1 MEDSKSNDTADVAER
16 VGRLRFLDVSEKGL
30 SPVLTGIGALYLV
43 LAISQALHD
52 PGFRSVPIV
61 VLAMITAGVFFGSRF
76 ILTRYTLSPVWAE
89 SLGAIF
95 AILVVLNGLVHLY
108 LLSGIQE
115 TKSLALLAVGLACFF
130 LPSRIQVLVLAV
142 CLAIWLIVGVFAEVT
157 ETWLHFAFGLFVA
170 TGLRLHTEFQKTRLL
185 AALSSAEWE
194 LQKRRNAELALR
206 ESEERYSLAAVGSK
220 DGLWDWDIE
229 RDRVYY
235 SDRWKSMLGYSDDE
249 IGNSL
254 KDWFG
259 LVHTDD
265 IDELQDAF
273 SNHLE
278 GRSRN
283 LEVECRLRRSD
294 DSFVWVL
301 VRGMAVRGED
311 GKAYRMAGS
320 QTDVH
325 DRKLAEQELY
335 EGAFHDP
342 LTGLGNR
349 MLFIER
355 LQMAL
360 ARAKRQPDYNFA
372 VLFMDLDR
380 FKIINDSL
388 GHLAGDRLLK
398 ELAKRLET
406 SLRQVDT
413 VARFGGD
420 EFAVLLDEVEE
431 PDDAHRCAARIHLNL
446 GRPFELAGREVFV
459 SASVGIVLSSKGYLK
474 PEEMLRD
481 ADTAMYRAKL
491 EGDSCTQVFDKE
503 MHVQAVATYQLEND
517 LQLALRESQ
526 FRLWYQPIVD
536 AKTKRIVSCEALI
549 RWQHPRRG
557 LLAPDRFLAAA
568 EEAGLLVSV
577 GWWVVEEACR
587 TARLWQEQFSNP
599 HPVSV
604 SVNVAGSQFA
614 RGDAVERITSI
625 LEKSGLDPSSLKLEI
640 TEDGVREVAEA
651 VTILKSLQDLGI
663 HLHLDDFGTGYSSL
677 TYLHRLP
684 IDVSK
689 IDRAFISEVDRASS
703 NRDVVRAMVNLMH
716 DLGMEVTVEGVETAE
731 QYAFVRD
738 LGCEYAQGFH
748 FSRPLAP
755 DALWAL
761 FGKLDDLRLEPEDS
775 E

>member
-1 MEDSKSNDTADVAER
+1 MENQKRNNPADVAAK
-16 VGRLRFLDVSEKGL
+16 VGMLRFLDVSEKGL

-43 LAISQALHD
+43 LAVSQALHD
-52 PGFRSVPIV
+52 PGFRSIPIMI
-61 VLAMITAGVFFGSRF
+61 LATVTAGVFFGSRF
-76 ILTRYTLSPVWAE
+76 ILTRYTLSPIWAE

-115 TKSLALLAVGLACFF
+115 TKSLALLAVGLTCFF

-142 CLAIWLIVGVFAEVT
+142 CLAIWLIVGLFAEVT

-194 LQKRRNAELALR
+194 LQKRKDAEIALR
-206 ESEERYSLAAVGSK
+206 QSEERYSLAAVGSK
-220 DGLWDWDIE
+220 DGLWDWDIKK
-229 RDRVYY
+229 DRVYY
-235 SDRWKSMLGYSDDE
+235 SARWKAMLGFGEEE
-249 IGNSL
+249 IGDGL
-254 KDWFG
+254 TDWFG
-259 LVHTDD
+259 LVHADEV
-265 IDELQDAF
+265 DELQDAF

-278 GRSRN
+278 GKSRN
-283 LEVECRLRRSD
+283 LDVECRLRRKDGSYL
-294 DSFVWVL
+294 WVL
-301 VRGMAVRGED
+301 VRGMAVRGGD
-311 GKAYRMAGS
+311 GRVHRMAGS
-320 QTDVH
+320 QTDIH
-325 DRKLAEQELY
+325 QRKLAEQELY
-335 EGAFHDP
+335 QGAFHDP

-360 ARAKRQPDYNFA
+360 AREKRQPDYNFA

-398 ELAKRLET
+398 ELAGRLET

-413 VARFGGD
+413 VSRFGGD
-420 EFAVLLDEVEE
+420 EFAVLLDEVNE
-431 PDDAHRCAARIHLNL
+431 PDDALRCADRIHANL
-446 GRPFELAGREVFV
+446 RKSFALAGREVYV
-459 SASVGIVLSSKGYLK
+459 SVSVGIVLSSKGYQK

-503 MHVQAVATYQLEND
+503 MHVQAVATWQLEND
-517 LQLALRESQ
+517 LQVALRDLQ

-557 LLAPDRFLAAA
+557 LLAPDRFLQAA
-568 EEAGLLVSV
+568 EEAGLLVAV

-587 TARLWQEQFSNP
+587 TAKLWQEQFPSSE
-599 HPVSV
+599 PVSV
-604 SVNVAGSQFA
+604 SVNIAGSQFG
-614 RGDAVERITSI
+614 RGDAVERIEGV
-625 LEKSGLDPSSLKLEI
+625 LEKTGLDTSSLKLEI

-651 VTILKSLQDLGI
+651 ITILRNLQKMGI

-677 TYLHRLP
+677 SYLHRLP

-689 IDRAFISEVDRASS
+689 IDRTFISEMDRASS
-703 NRDVVRAMVNLMH
+703 NRDVVRAMVNLIH
-716 DLGMEVTVEGVETAE
+716 DLGMEVTVEGVETEE
-731 QYAFVRD
+731 QYSFVRD
-738 LGCEYAQGFH
+738 LGCEYVQGFH

-761 FGKLDDLRLEPEDS
+761 FGKLDDLRLEPDTHE
-775 E
+775 

>member
-1 MEDSKSNDTADVAER
+1 MENSKSRNAAGAARR

-43 LAISQALHD
+43 LALSQALHD
-52 PGFRSVPIV
+52 PGFRSLPIV
-61 VLAMITAGVFFGSRF
+61 ALAIITAGVFFGSRF
-76 ILTRYTLSPVWAE
+76 ILTRYALSPIWAE
-89 SLGAIF
+89 SLGAVF

-142 CLAIWLIVGVFAEVT
+142 CLSIWLIVGLFAEVT

-194 LQKRRNAELALR
+194 LQKRKSVETALR

-229 RDRVYY
+229 KDHVYY
-235 SDRWKSMLGYSDDE
+235 SDRWKSMLGFSDDQ
-249 IGNSL
+249 IGDSL
-254 KDWFG
+254 TDWFS
-259 LVHTDD
+259 LVHADD
-265 IDELQDAF
+265 LGELQDAF

-278 GRSRN
+278 GKSRN

-294 DSFVWVL
+294 GSYIWVL

-325 DRKLAEQELY
+325 HRKLAEQELY

-360 ARAKRQPDYNFA
+360 ARAKRQQNYNFA
-372 VLFMDLDR
+372 VLFLDLDR

-431 PDDAHRCAARIHLNL
+431 PEDAQRCAGRIHQNL

-459 SASVGIVLSSKGYLK
+459 SASIGIVLSSKGYQK

-536 AKTKRIVSCEALI
+536 VRTKRIVSCEALI

-557 LLAPDRFLAAA
+557 LLVPDRFLQAA

-604 SVNVAGSQFA
+604 SVNIAGSQFA
-614 RGDAVERITSI
+614 RGDAVERITAI

-689 IDRAFISEVDRASS
+689 IDRAFISEADRASS

-731 QYAFVRD
+731 QYAFVKG
-738 LGCEYAQGFH
+738 LGCEYAQGFY

-761 FGKLDDLRLEPEDS
+761 LGRLDDLRIEPEAS

>member
-1 MEDSKSNDTADVAER
+1 MENLKGKEPVDVAGK
-16 VGRLRFLDVSEKGL
+16 VGMLRFLDVSEKGL

-43 LAISQALHD
+43 LAVSQALHN
-52 PGFRSVPIV
+52 PGFRSLPIV
-61 VLAMITAGVFFGSRF
+61 ILAVVTASVFFGSRF
-76 ILTRYTLSPVWAE
+76 LLTRYTLSPVLAE
-89 SLGAIF
+89 SLGAVF

-115 TKSLALLAVGLACFF
+115 TRNLALLAVGLTCFF
-130 LPSRIQVLVLAV
+130 LPARIQVLVLAV
-142 CLAIWLIVGVFAEVT
+142 CLATWLIVGLFAEIT
-157 ETWLHFAFGLFVA
+157 DSWLHFAFGLFVA

-185 AALSSAEWE
+185 AALSSVEWE
-194 LQKRRNAELALR
+194 LKRRKHAEEALR

-229 RDRVYY
+229 NDHVFY
-235 SDRWKSMLGYSDDE
+235 SARWKSMLGFSDEE
-249 IGNSL
+249 IGDSL
-254 KDWFG
+254 TDWFS
-259 LVHTDD
+259 LVHADEL
-265 IDELQDAF
+265 DELQDAF

-278 GRSRN
+278 GKSRN

-294 DSFVWVL
+294 EKYIWVL

-320 QTDVH
+320 QTDIH
-325 DRKLAEQELY
+325 HRKLAEQELY
-335 EGAFHDP
+335 QGAFHDA

-360 ARAKRQPDYNFA
+360 ARAKRQPNYNFA

-398 ELAKRLET
+398 ELAIRLET

-420 EFAVLLDEVEE
+420 EFAVLLDEIDEAE
-431 PDDAHRCAARIHLNL
+431 DAQRCADRIHTKL
-446 GRPFELAGREVFV
+446 GKPFTLAGREVFV
-459 SASVGIVLSSKGYLK
+459 SVSVGIVLSSKGYQK

-491 EGDSCTQVFDKE
+491 EGDSCTQFFDKE
-503 MHVQAVATYQLEND
+503 MHVQAVATWQLEND
-517 LQLALRESQ
+517 LQVALRDLQ

-536 AKTKRIVSCEALI
+536 AGTRRIVSCEALI

-557 LLAPDRFLAAA
+557 LLAPDRFLQAT

-577 GWWVVEEACR
+577 GWWAVEEACR
-587 TARLWQEQFSNP
+587 TARLWQEQFPST
-599 HPVSV
+599 HPL
-604 SVNVAGSQFA
+604 SVNVNIAGVQFA
-614 RGDAVERITSI
+614 RGDAVERIEGI
-625 LEKSGLDPSSLKLEI
+625 LEKTGLDPSSLKLEI

-651 VTILKSLQDLGI
+651 ITILRNLQELGI

-677 TYLHRLP
+677 AYLHRLP
-684 IDVSK
+684 LDISK
-689 IDRAFISEVDRASS
+689 IDRSFISEMDRASG
-703 NRDVVRAMVNLMH
+703 NRDVVRAMVNLIH
-716 DLGMEVTVEGVETAE
+716 DLGMEVTVEGVETEE
-731 QYAFVRD
+731 QYSFVRD

-755 DALWAL
+755 DALWVL
-761 FGKLDDLRLEPEDS
+761 LGKLDDFHIEPDGS
-775 E
+775 